1 MSERGAVVGR
11 IAPEPADPGPAEA
24 ALQGGQRRV
33 VGEHPGMPDDM
44 VEDEVAQR
52 PQPPAGLADPVAQG
66 GAVELDALPGQDL
79 ALPVERDA
87 VAVLGH
93 QHLHQQRLGGQAA
106 GDDARRRRLLV
117 HPVLAAP
124 AGVAGPDGYQHPEL
138 GRHDVEPFCF
148 VLADAPHLLAAAR
161 AAPVGEVQHLLDP
174 LEMRRQPAAVAAP
187 LGSRLATTWR
197 LIVVARRRW
206 CRRRR

>member
-1 MSERGAVVGR
+1 MAPAEGERDRAVPAPGGKPAEAAIAVHLQGAAEPGQVGRRPGRLAVAGIDIGHRRRPLPERGAVVGR
-11 IAPEPADPGPAEA
+11 IAPEPAHPGPAEA

-93 QHLHQQRLGGQAA
+93 QHLDQQRLGGQAA

-117 HPVLAAP
+117 HPVLAPPQA
-124 AGVAGPDGYQHPEL
+124 
-138 GRHDVEPFCF
+138 
-148 VLADAPHLLAAAR
+148 
-161 AAPVGEVQHLLDP
+161 
-174 LEMRRQPAAVAAP
+174 
-187 LGSRLATTWR
+187 
-197 LIVVARRRW
+197 
-206 CRRRR
+206 